1 MHVAAATNSTR
12 EALDVRNSFIE
23 YFMSDEGHAEWQ
35 KRVVNRVN

>member
-1 MHVAAATNSTR
+1 MHVAAATISTR

-23 YFMSDEGHAEWQ
+23 YFISDEGRVEWQ